1 VFAASGQRN
10 GIAVT
15 TGVAVSNVLDLETK
29 VALEEIDNVA
39 LVEAAPDASGVD
51 AGADEP
57 AKESMLLADTL
68 ELELVE
74 TPGTSVTVYSAVKI
88 LVSVIVER
96 LITRNPTVV
105 YWCCQKIVQ
114 INVQLHLPRVEQ
126 HKRL

>member
-29 VALEEIDNVA
+29 VALEERVNVA
-39 LVEAAPDASGVD
+39 LVEASSDASGVD

-57 AKESMLLADTL
+57 AEESTLLADTL

-96 LITRNPTVV
+96 LITRKPTVV
-105 YWCCQKIVQ
+105 YWCCQKIAQ
-114 INVQLHLPRVEQ
+114 INVQLHLPRAEQ
-126 HKRL
+126 QMRL

>member
-1 VFAASGQRN
+1 
-10 GIAVT
+10 
-15 TGVAVSNVLDLETK
+15 VAVSNVLDLETM

-39 LVEAAPDASGVD
+39 LVEAGPDASGVD
-51 AGADEP
+51 AGADES
-57 AKESMLLADTL
+57 AEVSTLLADTL

-105 YWCCQKIVQ
+105 YWCCQKIAQ
-114 INVQLHLPRVEQ
+114 INVQLHLPRAEQ
-126 HKRL
+126 QMRL